1 MIEKQERAPTL
12 DSLFPLQL
20 PRSIPPFNLA
30 PLYISPWQLHC
41 VCVYVCESH
50 GSSAT
55 ASLRDSRHVQMVF
68 VLVPNE
74 VPDTESRDLI
84 GHIDLRVL
92 VGEKLS
98 SPAMFGHLQMYEPVE
113 KCEEVAS

>member
-1 MIEKQERAPTL
+1 
-12 DSLFPLQL
+12 
-20 PRSIPPFNLA
+20 
-30 PLYISPWQLHC
+30 
-41 VCVYVCESH
+41 
-50 GSSAT
+50 
-55 ASLRDSRHVQMVF
+55 MVF

-74 VPDTESRDLI
+74 VPNTESRDLI
-84 GHIDLRVL
+84 GHVDLRVL

>member
-1 MIEKQERAPTL
+1 M
-12 DSLFPLQL
+12 
-20 PRSIPPFNLA
+20 
-30 PLYISPWQLHC
+30 C
-41 VCVYVCESH
+41 VWGESH

-113 KCEEVAS
+113 KCEEVASWNVVNCGNTAASSFFLSLMKEILWTTIYINFSCVQHI